1 MAEPFETEIEIDA
14 PAEEVFRHLTES
26 GAMLAWMG
34 QHAVLEPVPGGR
46 FEVDV
51 NGIPIRGEYLEV
63 DAPRRVVVSW
73 GVPGSDLLPSGATQ
87 VEFTL
92 TATNR
97 GTHLRLVH
105 RNLPETELPKHAQG
119 WGHFLARL
127 AVASAG
133 GDPGP
138 DPWAAP

>member
-14 PAEEVFRHLTES
+14 PAEEVFRHLVEPQ
-26 GAMLAWMG
+26 AMLAWMG
-34 QHAVLEPVPGGR
+34 QHAVLEPKQGGR

-51 NGIPIRGEYLEV
+51 NGIPIRGHYVEV
-63 DAPRRVVVSW
+63 DAPRRVVVTW
-73 GVPGSDLLPSGATQ
+73 GVPGSDELPPGATE

-92 TATNR
+92 TATAR

-105 RNLPETELPKHAQG
+105 RNLPEPEVPKHSQG

-127 AVASAG
+127 AATAAG
-133 GDPGP
+133 IDPGP
-138 DPWAAP
+138 DPWASP